1 MLSAFYSPRTYKPV
15 FSIFERKKLVCLM
28 KQYIIKNLIDLIF
41 ENIGYSNIICNL
53 QKFDILHASKN

>member
-1 MLSAFYSPRTYKPV
+1 
-15 FSIFERKKLVCLM
+15 M